1 MTSPV
6 NELVRDAE
14 WQRLDPRM
22 LLVYPLRELLRF
34 LPALI
39 GLVVAGSA
47 SGGMQVRWQLLGI
60 GIPVALGLLRYVTT
74 SFRVADGPG
83 RAASAGWSAGTCSR
97 RRSSGCAPSSSP
109 PRCSIGCSA

>member
-1 MTSPV
+1 MTGPV
-6 NELVRDAE
+6 DELVRDAE

-34 LPALI
+34 LPVLI

-60 GIPVALGLLRYVTT
+60 GIPIALGLLRYVTT
-74 SFRVADGPG
+74 SFRIADGRVELQARPG
-83 RAASAGWSAGTCSR
+83 QPARALHAA
-97 RRSSGCAPSSSP
+97 SSGCGPSS
-109 PRCSIGCSA
+109 

>member
-34 LPALI
+34 LPVLI

-47 SGGMQVRWQLLGI
+47 SGGMQVRWQILGI
-60 GIPVALGLLRYVTT
+60 GIPIALGLLRYVTT
-74 SFRVADGPG
+74 SFRVADGRVELKHGLVNRHVLSTPD
-83 RAASAGWSAGTCSR
+83 RAGAHR
-97 RRSSGCAPSSSP
+97 RAHRLARSTGCWA
-109 PRCSIGCSA
+109 